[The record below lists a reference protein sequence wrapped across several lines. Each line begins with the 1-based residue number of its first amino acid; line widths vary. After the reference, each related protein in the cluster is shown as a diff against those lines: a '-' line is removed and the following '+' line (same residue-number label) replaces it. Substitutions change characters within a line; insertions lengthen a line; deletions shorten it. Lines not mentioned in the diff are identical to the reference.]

1 MSNPHEATLKARR
14 KELLGDLAEIEDA
27 LDDEAPKDWEDRATE
42 RQGDEVLEAMGNH
55 DLAELRQI
63 DAALDRAKA
72 GTFGTCV
79 KCGGEISEER
89 LDVVPATPFCKAC
102 A

>member
-1 MSNPHEATLKARR
+1 MEA
-14 KELLGDLAEIEDA
+14 LGH
-27 LDDEAPKDWEDRATE
+27 
-42 RQGDEVLEAMGNH
+42 H

-63 DAALDRAKA
+63 DAALDRMKA
-72 GTFGTCV
+72 DTYGTCV

-89 LDVVPATPFCKAC
+89 LTVLPATPFCKAC

>member
-1 MSNPHEATLKARR
+1 MSNPHKVALKARR
-14 KELLGDLAEIEDA
+14 SELLGDLSDIEHA
-27 LDDEAPKDWEDRATE
+27 LDDEPSKDWEDRAGE
-42 RQGDEVLEAMGNH
+42 RQGDEVLEALGHH

-63 DAALDRAKA
+63 DAALDRMKA
-72 GTFGTCV
+72 DTYGTCV

-89 LDVVPATPFCKAC
+89 LTVLPATPFCKAC